1 MEQVKTVGLLTFLT
15 IMFVMIGSYFGGQN
29 GMMIALLMA
38 GVMNFYAYF
47 YSDKMVL
54 AHYNAVEVDRVHASG
69 LFDIVERLTAKAGIP
84 MPRIYIIPE
93 QSPNAFATGRNPE
106 HAAVAVTEG
115 LLELLNEEEVEA
127 VIAHEL
133 SHVRH
138 YDILIGTIAATFA
151 GAISFIANMMQ
162 WGAFFGGGRD
172 REGGGNP
179 IVMLLLAIVL
189 PIAAM
194 IIQMSVSRSRE
205 YLADEG
211 AARLTGH
218 PEWLQSALL
227 KLENYAKGIPLQQ
240 ADTTTAHMFIINPLS
255 GKNISMADLFRTH
268 PNTEERIARLEE
280 LKSELGSFSSTN
292 SNNIKYDRRF
302 VRKY

>member
-1 MEQVKTVGLLTFLT
+1 MEWIKTVGLLTFLT
-15 IMFVMIGSYFGGQN
+15 VIFVMIGGYFGGQS

-54 AHYNAVEVDRVHASG
+54 AHYNAVEVDRAHASG
-69 LFDIVERLTAKAGIP
+69 LYDMIERLTIKAGLP
-84 MPRIYIIPE
+84 MPKIYIIPE
-93 QSPNAFATGRNPE
+93 DSPNAFATGRNPE

-115 LLELLNEEEVEA
+115 LLNLLNEEEVEG

-138 YDILIGTIAATFA
+138 YDILIGTIAATIA

-162 WGAFFGGGRD
+162 WGAFFGGGRE
-172 REGGGNP
+172 REEGGNP

-194 IIQMSVSRSRE
+194 IIQMSISRSRE

-227 KLENYAKGIPLQQ
+227 KLENYAKRIPLSE
-240 ADTTTAHMFIINPLS
+240 ADTTTAHMFIVNPLS

-268 PNTEERIARLEE
+268 PSTEDRVARLEE
-280 LKSELGSFSSTN
+280 LKAELGTFSSTN